1 MKPHPYC
8 YPGTNVYRNK
18 FDIRDAKELE
28 DLERDLSAYRLL
40 TLPHV
45 AAITPAGYR
54 AIHRYLFQDVYDWAG
69 QYRRVT
75 TGRGAAAFCRAEF
88 IEAEMSKRFAA
99 IDAEHDLR
107 GLAADRFAARAA
119 EHFNELN
126 AIHPFLD
133 GNGRTQRA
141 FLEIL
146 AERAGHE
153 IDLARVDP
161 TAWNR
166 ASIEGFY
173 KLNHE
178 PLREVIAGALFSGAR
193 RG

>member
-8 YPGTNVYRNK
+8 YPGTNVYRNT

-40 TLPHV
+40 TLPHD
-45 AAITPAGYR
+45 APITPAGYR
-54 AIHRYLFQDVYDWAG
+54 AIHRYLFQDLYDWAG

-119 EHFNELN
+119 EHLNELN

-146 AERAGHE
+146 AERAGHA